1 MHRTVTGDF
10 NERIRTDMG
19 GADHLHEFSRREDRI
34 DIMSGILPVEQVHL
48 TLAFLCHARHDG
60 ERKDLIRRNS
70 EFFRKICLH
79 DRTEHLLRG
88 FRRGEVVHHIRKLAL
103 RKSNPARAA

>member
-1 MHRTVTGDF
+1 MGRTY
-10 NERIRTDMG
+10 
-19 GADHLHEFSRREDRI
+19 HLHEFSRREDRI